1 MGTCWSKQDNAADA
15 ALQSASTKV
24 TTALHKAGIDPAPHA
39 AAQAAWATARDKTCA
54 FEYQL
59 YLPGTI
65 APQLGVECDVR
76 MTRARTQ
83 RVAALLA
90 ALQTKAARAP
100 PELPVNAAADAELNR
115 IYGLYVTRLTP
126 AQRSSL
132 ASAELAWINYRD
144 KACALEGG
152 RCLTELER
160 ERVAELQASWVGEA
174 FW

>member
-1 MGTCWSKQDNAADA
+1 MQTCWSKQDATADS
-15 ALQSASTKV
+15 ALQSAVAKV
-24 TTALHKAGIDPAPHA
+24 TAALHKAGNDPAPFA
-39 AAQAAWATARDKTCA
+39 AAQAAWAAARDKTCA

-83 RVAALLA
+83 RVTALLA
-90 ALQTKAARAP
+90 GLQSKAARP
-100 PELPVNAAADAELNR
+100 PELPVDAATDAELNR
-115 IYGLYVTRLTP
+115 IYGLYATRLTS

-132 ASAELAWINYRD
+132 TAAEIAWIGYRD
-144 KACALEGG
+144 KACAFEGG
-152 RCLTELER
+152 GCLTELEK